1 MLFFEIKK
9 TGREKWFSFPVLY
22 GRPKYVTA

>member
-9 TGREKWFSFPVLY
+9 TGLQDEKQKALQLVY
-22 GRPKYVTA
+22 EEV